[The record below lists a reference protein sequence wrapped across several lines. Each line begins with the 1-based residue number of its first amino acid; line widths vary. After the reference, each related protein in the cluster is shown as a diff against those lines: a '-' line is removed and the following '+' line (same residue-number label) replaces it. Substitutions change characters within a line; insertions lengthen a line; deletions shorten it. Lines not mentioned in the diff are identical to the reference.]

1 MMQRKPDKRTT
12 PAVARTLDS
21 LKSDVNTFRTKFKG
35 NIKHAMDANN
45 VIDDPIYD
53 IPLDQVM
60 SSNLL
65 LLLVL
70 KNMLIFVFI

>member
-53 IPLDQVM
+53 IPLCAVQIEGRA
-60 SSNLL
+60 SPPRGFSL
-65 LLLVL
+65 
-70 KNMLIFVFI
+70 F